1 MRIGSLADDPTGV
14 SDYMADI
21 TFMELF
27 GTLADIGSLLIAD

>member
-27 GTLADIGSLLIAD
+27 RTPVDRFPD